1 MNFSQHVKGHFI
13 SRWLELGLELGIG
26 ICFGFSTH
34 IKMQQIVKAHE
45 S

>member
-1 MNFSQHVKGHFI
+1 MDFSQHVKGHFI
-13 SRWLELGLELGIG
+13 SRGLGLKLGIG

-45 S
+45 I